1 MAREYAKTNLTIWQ
15 DPEWRT
21 LPWPAQHVYKMF
33 WEHPGLSY
41 CGVVDWRPAKMLGW
55 GAGWTRAD
63 LDALTDCLRARHF
76 LVVDED
82 TEECLVRSWIRFDGV
97 VKQPRLTV
105 SMCNAYGEV
114 GSNDIRGVIVDEL
127 HKLKEREPDAAG
139 WNKDQ
144 TRDILA
150 FPRTRAKELPV
161 PEDPFGSG
169 FTISFGSVS
178 GSVSEAFGPNAT
190 SGFGTG
196 LGTPY
201 NSNST
206 TTTATLHP
214 SVASA
219 SADDAATPPRQATK
233 KKPSKRLPVDWE
245 PTDEHKGRC
254 VQDGIDITAQV
265 AKFKA
270 HAEANDRRQANWN
283 AAFTQWLLNVPEW
296 QRSAG
301 RSDDTYPPFPVN
313 GTEAEQDEWVRN
325 KPLPTDGAYYGGS
338 AR

>member
-1 MAREYAKTNLTIWQ
+1 MARDYAKTNLTIWQ
-15 DPEWRT
+15 DPEWRA

-41 CGVVDWRPAKMLGW
+41 CGVVDWRPTKMLGW
-55 GAGWTRAD
+55 GDGWARGD
-63 LDALTDCLRARHF
+63 LMALVDCLRARHF

-97 VKQPRLTV
+97 IKQPRLTV
-105 SMCNAYGEV
+105 SMCNAFGEV
-114 GSNDIRGVIVDEL
+114 GSNALRGVIVDEL
-127 HKLKEREPDAAG
+127 RKLKERDPEAAG
-139 WNKDQ
+139 WAKPQ
-144 TRDILA
+144 TTDILG
-150 FPRTRAKELPV
+150 FPATNAKELPV

-169 FTISFGSVS
+169 FAIALGSVS
-178 GSVSEAFGPNAT
+178 VPVSEAFGPNPT

-206 TTTATLHP
+206 ITTTPLHP
-214 SVASA
+214 AVQNEVI
-219 SADDAATPPRQATK
+219 DEDAATPPKVR
-233 KKPSKRLPVDWE
+233 KKPSKKLPADWE
-245 PTDEHKGRC
+245 PTEEHKSRAI
-254 VQDGIDITAQV
+254 QDGIDLATQV
-265 AKFKA
+265 DRFKA

-296 QRSAG
+296 QRSVSTG
-301 RSDDTYPPFPVN
+301 RKGPAFPVN
-313 GTEAEQDEWVRN
+313 GTEAEKDAWV
-325 KPLPTDGAYYGGS
+325 KAQPLPVDGAYYGGS